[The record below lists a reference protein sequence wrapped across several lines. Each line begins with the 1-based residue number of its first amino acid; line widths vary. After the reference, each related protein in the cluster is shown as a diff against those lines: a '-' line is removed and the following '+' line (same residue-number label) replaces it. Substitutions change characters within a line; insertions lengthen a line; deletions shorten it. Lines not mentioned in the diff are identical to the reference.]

1 MKWDL
6 HIDINQGLS
15 RVVSAFLHG
24 LRPGSEWP
32 VVLDY
37 AMTDTKNCHVSH
49 TMPPQRRARGVKE
62 IRFKEGGGQDRQFA
76 AKQGR
81 HHPRA
86 KRYPPASA
94 PLGSSAAGPTRRWT
108 LSLFYFLA
116 SCSGLELGQ

>member
-1 MKWDL
+1 M
-6 HIDINQGLS
+6 
-15 RVVSAFLHG
+15 
-24 LRPGSEWP
+24 
-32 VVLDY
+32 VLDH

-49 TMPPQRRARGVKE
+49 AMPPQRRARGVKE
-62 IRFKEGGGQDRQFA
+62 IRFKKEEDKIVNFA

-94 PLGSSAAGPTRRWT
+94 PLGSSAAGPTRIWT
-108 LSLFYFLA
+108 LSLFNFLA